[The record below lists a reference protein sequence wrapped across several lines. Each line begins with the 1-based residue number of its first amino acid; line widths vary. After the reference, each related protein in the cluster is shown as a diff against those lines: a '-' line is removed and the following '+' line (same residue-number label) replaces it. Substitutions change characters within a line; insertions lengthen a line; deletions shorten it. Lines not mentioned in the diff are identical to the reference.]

1 MARTVDDLPDLATPK
16 QVREIL
22 PLSDYQLRTLIR
34 ERRIG
39 HVPIGARFLIPRE
52 SIREFIA
59 KNTVSPCPDETKARA
74 SASSKNVVASTS
86 CGPSEAAAASAA
98 RARQTANKLKSRS
111 PNSYKSGP
119 GETARVIPLKCS

>member
-74 SASSKNVVASTS
+74 SAWLLLHRVD
-86 CGPSEAAAASAA
+86 
-98 RARQTANKLKSRS
+98 RARPQPRAQHGHGRPRTSSNR
-111 PNSYKSGP
+111 
-119 GETARVIPLKCS
+119 ARRIPTRADPARRPA